1 MPRIRNGADKFPTK
15 DVREALGRVGVEVSL
30 VEKWLDS
37 CVGCKRRKKSVAVL
51 IEWSSR
57 VNAGEIDSASALN
70 ELETLIKE

>member
-1 MPRIRNGADKFPTK
+1 MARRPDRAERFPTR
-15 DVREALGRVGVEVSL
+15 DVREALGRVNVEVSL

-51 IEWSSR
+51 IEWASR
-57 VNAGEIDSASALN
+57 VNSGEIDSAAALN